1 MLIYDTLPRAGSKEE
16 RIAMTQTAA
25 TAQAEIRAAELIPF
39 APPRVQDEVYTPEQ
53 VEALFA
59 AVHRGPANGLLVKQL
74 FKSAEEIVAATS
86 GTMPEGLTLDHFL
99 APMFHG
105 YLAKNGAVLDPLVA
119 SAFYNPKLMDWARDY
134 FQAGIVV
141 PRQLHFNYGPPQ
153 PSADPGHFDST
164 SYRGMDSTNTPI
176 WLLSAM
182 TNSRLFRD
190 YKIQLAAVVT
200 WFWRGSDQGGF
211 TYWPDGGHQPAKR
224 IPAPFWNT
232 AVVAENENMY
242 HRGETSGTPDQW
254 GKVKGLTFDSVIE
267 GDPTGLDRWQVRNV
281 DTVIGRLETEEI
293 RWLFHWTAECYADYD
308 AFRIRA
314 DHLDDLTVERVVE
327 TFARDL
333 NARGVSVTIGADP
346 LNDPALKAAVLG
358 EYAIASPKSYPAEA
372 PVAGRMAA

>member
-1 MLIYDTLPRAGSKEE
+1 
-16 RIAMTQTAA
+16 MTQPIAPTAA
-25 TAQAEIRAAELIPF
+25 MRAEIRAAELIPF
-39 APPRVQDEVYTPEQ
+39 APPRVQHNVYTPEQ

-74 FKSAEEIVAATS
+74 FKSADEIVAATS
-86 GTMPEGLTLDHFL
+86 GAMAEGLTLDHFL
-99 APMFHG
+99 SPMFHG
-105 YLAKNGAVLDPLVA
+105 YLAMNSAVLDPLVTD
-119 SAFYNPKLMDWARDY
+119 AFYNPRLMAWARDY
-134 FQAGIVV
+134 FNAGIVL
-141 PRQLHFNYGPPQ
+141 PRQLHFYYGPPQ
-153 PSADPGHFDST
+153 PSADPGHFDAS
-164 SYRGMDSTNTPI
+164 SYRGMDSTNTPL

-211 TYWPDGGHQPAKR
+211 TYWPDGGHNPPKR

-267 GDPTGLDRWQVRNV
+267 GDPAGADRWQVREG
-281 DTVIGRLETEEI
+281 DQVIARLGTEEI

-308 AFRIRA
+308 AYRIRA
-314 DHLDDLTVERVVE
+314 DHLDDLTLAQVVD
-327 TFARDL
+327 TFLRDMQD
-333 NARGVSVTIGADP
+333 RGVPCAVPSDP
-346 LNDPALKAAVLG
+346 LDDAAFKATVLA
-358 EYAIASPKSYPAEA
+358 EYAIGSPKSYPAES

>member
-1 MLIYDTLPRAGSKEE
+1 MTHMDAASRAD
-16 RIAMTQTAA
+16 
-25 TAQAEIRAAELIPF
+25 IRAAELIPF
-39 APPRVQDEVYTPEQ
+39 SPPKVQSDVYTPEQ
-53 VEALFA
+53 VEALFT

-74 FKSAEEIVAATS
+74 FGSAEEIVAATS
-86 GTMPEGLTLDHFL
+86 GKMPEGLTLDHFL

-105 YLAKNGAVLDPLVA
+105 YLAKNSAVLDPVVA

-134 FQAGIVV
+134 FNAGIVM

-153 PSADPGHFDST
+153 PSADPGHFDAT

-176 WLLSAM
+176 WLLSVM
-182 TNSRLFRD
+182 TNSRLFRE

-200 WFWRGSDQGGF
+200 WFWRASDRGGF
-211 TYWPDGGHQPAKR
+211 TYWPDGGHNPPKR
-224 IPAPFWNT
+224 IPAPFWNI

-267 GDPTGLDRWQVRNV
+267 GTPGDLGQWQVRNG
-281 DTVIGRLETEEI
+281 DTVIARLATEEI

-314 DHLDDLTVERVVE
+314 DHLDDLSVDRVMDI
-327 TFARDL
+327 FASDLAKRDI
-333 NARGVSVTIGADP
+333 AFTMPADP
-346 LNDPALKAAVLG
+346 LNDAAFKALLMA
-358 EYAIASPKSYPAEA
+358 EYAIGSPREYPAEA